1 MDDADECCS
10 PSLDHSDI
18 NDPMV
23 VAVESLDSSK
33 KRKLRA
39 EESDLLPLPKHFCQ
53 EQQASLID
61 SSCQSSDIEYAECSY
76 GTEDTKTSEEASS
89 SASFTSPSLYM
100 FKDSVC
106 STGSSSSGYAT
117 SSIEQSSCS
126 KVDHKTQ
133 EDADEDFTLME
144 FICPDSDLAV
154 EDDLQEVLNP
164 VGSYILS
171 SARWSV
177 GNQDSEEATT
187 KPTIDQEFEQY
198 FSTLMM

>member
-1 MDDADECCS
+1 
-10 PSLDHSDI
+10 
-18 NDPMV
+18 MV
-23 VAVESLDSSK
+23 VALESLDSSK
-33 KRKLRA
+33 KRKVRA

-53 EQQASLID
+53 DQQQASLLLD
-61 SSCQSSDIEYAECSY
+61 SSCQSSDIEYAECSSY
-76 GTEDTKTSEEASS
+76 ATEDTKTSEEASS

-117 SSIEQSSCS
+117 SSIEQSCS
-126 KVDHKTQ
+126 KVDHKAQ

-144 FICPDSDLAV
+144 FICPDSDLAA
-154 EDDLQEVLNP
+154 EDLQEVLNP

>member
-1 MDDADECCS
+1 M
-10 PSLDHSDI
+10 I
-18 NDPMV
+18 

-33 KRKLRA
+33 KRKVRA
-39 EESDLLPLPKHFCQ
+39 EESDLLPLPKHFCLDQ
-53 EQQASLID
+53 QQASRLD

-76 GTEDTKTSEEASS
+76 ATEDTKTNSEEASS
-89 SASFTSPSLYM
+89 SASFTGPSLYM

-117 SSIEQSSCS
+117 SSIEQSCCS
-126 KVDHKTQ
+126 KVDHKAQ

-144 FICPDSDLAV
+144 FICADSNLAV

-177 GNQDSEEATT
+177 GNQDSEEATA

>member
-1 MDDADECCS
+1 
-10 PSLDHSDI
+10 
-18 NDPMV
+18 MV